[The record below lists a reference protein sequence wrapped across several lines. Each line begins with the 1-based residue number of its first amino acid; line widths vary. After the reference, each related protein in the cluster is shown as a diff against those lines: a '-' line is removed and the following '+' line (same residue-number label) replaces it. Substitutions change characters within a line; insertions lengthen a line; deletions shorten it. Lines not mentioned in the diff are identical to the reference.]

1 MTERTFFGHP
11 RGLAYLASTEL
22 WERFSY
28 YGMSALLVLY
38 MVQELL
44 LPGHVENV
52 WGIAAFRGAL
62 ESVFGPLSAQALAS
76 QIFGLY
82 GGLVYF
88 TPMIGGWLADRYFGT
103 RRVVLAG
110 IMMMTAGHFAMTFEE
125 TFLIA
130 LALLIL
136 GSGALKGNIAAQ
148 VGKLYA
154 PDEEALRSRGFT
166 IFSTF
171 INVGAFGGP
180 LISGALAQA
189 YGWHVGF
196 AIAGL
201 LMLIAI
207 AVYIAGRGHLPDD
220 RPTKSAGAERASL
233 TPADRRTLW
242 LMLPILVAATLA
254 HIGYFQS
261 LNVGF
266 VWIADHVDLAT
277 PLGNFPVPW
286 FASVDPLTGI
296 LAMPLLLALWRT
308 QAKRGREPNDIGK
321 IVIGM
326 ALMTAGLLMFAIG
339 AFRAESGQASIVWPL
354 IAYVCTGVG
363 FLWYWP
369 VTLSF
374 VSRRSPTAIT
384 SLVVSA
390 SYVTLFF
397 AGIATGTIG
406 SFYEALTPV
415 PFFLLNA
422 AIVASGAVLLFAIGP
437 SLRRALDAN
446 NRAVIIAK
454 ELPA

>member
-11 RGLAYLASTEL
+11 RGLAYLAFTEM

-52 WGIAAFRGAL
+52 WGMAAFRGGL
-62 ESVFGPLSAQALAS
+62 EAVFGPLSAQALAS

-88 TPMIGGWLADRYFGT
+88 TPMIGGWLADRHFGT
-103 RRVVLAG
+103 RQVVLAG
-110 IMMMTAGHFAMTFEE
+110 IMLMTAGHFAMTFEE

-130 LALLIL
+130 LTLLIL

-154 PDEEALRSRGFT
+154 RDEEAQRSRGFT

-180 LISGALAQA
+180 LISGSLAQA

-196 AIAGL
+196 AFAGL

-207 AVYIAGRGHLPDD
+207 AVYIAGRAHLPDD
-220 RPTKSAGAERASL
+220 RPAKRTDAEHVSL
-233 TPADRRTLW
+233 TSADRRTLW
-242 LMLPILVAATLA
+242 LMLPVLIAATLA

-266 VWIADHVDLAT
+266 IWISDHVDLAT

-308 QAKRGREPNDIGK
+308 QAKRGLEPSDISK

-326 ALMTAGLLMFAIG
+326 TLMATGLLMFAIG

-354 IAYVCTGVG
+354 LAYICTGVG

-374 VSRRSPTAIT
+374 VSRRAPTAIT
-384 SLVVSA
+384 SLAVSA

-397 AGIATGTIG
+397 AGIATGIFG
-406 SFYEALTPV
+406 SFYEVLTPI

-422 AIVASGAVLLFAIGP
+422 AIVGSGAVLLFLSGP
-437 SLRRALDAN
+437 LMRRALDAQS
-446 NRAVIIAK
+446 RPAIIPQ